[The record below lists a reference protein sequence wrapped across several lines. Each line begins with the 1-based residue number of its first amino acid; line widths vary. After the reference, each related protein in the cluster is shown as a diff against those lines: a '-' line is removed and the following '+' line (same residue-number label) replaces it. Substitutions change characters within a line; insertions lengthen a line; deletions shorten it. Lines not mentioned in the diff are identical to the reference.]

1 MPANFLHERAE
12 DVDSTARFCSQNQN
26 RNLFG
31 LVVLESRVRPQR
43 NGSGDHDNNRQIG
56 G

>member
-12 DVDSTARFCSQNQN
+12 DVDSTARLCPQN

-43 NGSGDHDNNRQIG
+43 NNSGDHDNNRQIG